1 MTGLINLPKIIA
13 SIIIHFFIGLISIL
27 TIFPKY
33 IIIAIN
39 SLLKKDKKIIK
50 KQLEKDNPKKV
61 YITMA
66 ISLCIYLICVFF
78 ISRWTV
84 QQLKIEYLSE
94 TIIKDT
100 SSIMQEEVI
109 ATPPDDINIS
119 NNNETTENEETNQNQ
134 EQQNNTPVYYPND
147 YWDYINVPFIN
158 VDFNQLKNKNSDTV
172 GWIKVDGTKVNY
184 PVVQTTDNKY
194 YLNHSF
200 NKSKNSGG
208 WVYADFRANFADFG
222 KNTIIYAHNLTNR
235 TMFGSLVETQ
245 KSYWYTNPNN
255 RYIKISTPTSNTVWT
270 IFSTYTIEPTIDY
283 LKTNFETNN
292 FNDFINTM
300 KSRSIYDFGIEVTE
314 NDKILTLSTC
324 NDAGTKRIVVQAKMV
339 TIDYK

>member
-1 MTGLINLPKIIA
+1 MI
-13 SIIIHFFIGLISIL
+13 
-27 TIFPKY
+27 
-33 IIIAIN
+33 
-39 SLLKKDKKIIK
+39 
-50 KQLEKDNPKKV
+50 
-61 YITMA
+61 
-66 ISLCIYLICVFF
+66 ISLCIYLVCVFF
-78 ISRWTV
+78 ISRWSV
-84 QQLKIEYLSE
+84 QQLKIKYLSE
-94 TIIKDT
+94 SIIKDT
-100 SSIMQEEVI
+100 TSIIQEEII
-109 ATPPDDINIS
+109 ATPPDDINIP
-119 NNNETTENEETNQNQ
+119 NNEESTENSENIQNQ

-158 VDFNQLKNKNSDTV
+158 VNFNELKKKNPDTV

-184 PVVQTTDNKY
+184 PIVQTTDNKY

-208 WVYADFRANFADFG
+208 WVYADFRANFTEFG

-245 KSYWYTNPNN
+245 KSYWYTNSNN
-255 RYIKISTPTSNTVWT
+255 RYIKISTPTSNTVWA

-283 LKTNFETNN
+283 LKTNFEINN

-300 KSRSIYDFGIEVTE
+300 KSRSIYNFGIEVTE